1 MDRREERGRKGI
13 REEERRLEE
22 VGKRIRGELKEGKEW
37 KKN

>member
-13 REEERRLEE
+13 REEERSLEE
-22 VGKRIRGELKEGKEW
+22 VGKRIRGVGKEGKEW